1 MTISSANYTVT
12 TTASIVVANDQA
24 AEEVHFHSSSGTLYI
39 GGADVT
45 SSNGYKMDNG
55 DKMVVQNH
63 GNAIYAVT
71 SSGTA
76 TLSTLVIQK

>member
-1 MTISSANYTVT
+1 MTISSADYTIT
-12 TTASIVVANDQA
+12 TTRSIVVPVDNA
-24 AEEVHFHSSSGTLYI
+24 AEEVHFHSSSGIIYI

-76 TLSTLVIQK
+76 TLLTLVIQK